1 MFVVSAVL
9 SRRFNREIYGALCQI
24 ERMYRTDGQVGQRN
38 VQRIC
43 PYSPSVFDRK
53 PGRNLNGGMAS
64 GQRKAKR
71 RTSAESDT
79 HSNSENVSYLS
90 EIRSAYDELVSEG
103 QFVYIATEPL
113 GPEALEEEE
122 EACAHCSM
130 SVSES
135 HGTLSRRY

>member
-1 MFVVSAVL
+1 MVKSASAMRNAFVP
-9 SRRFNREIYGALCQI
+9 I
-24 ERMYRTDGQVGQRN
+24 
-38 VQRIC
+38 
-43 PYSPSVFDRK
+43 SPSVFDRK
-53 PGRNLNGGMAS
+53 PGRILNGGMAS

-79 HSNSENVSYLS
+79 HSNSENASYLS

-122 EACAHCSM
+122 EACAHCSI

-135 HGTLSRRY
+135 HGTLSRRYYTLFKLSEAGNEDDNALVKSMSRTAG

>member
-1 MFVVSAVL
+1 MVKSASAMRNAFVP
-9 SRRFNREIYGALCQI
+9 I
-24 ERMYRTDGQVGQRN
+24 
-38 VQRIC
+38 
-43 PYSPSVFDRK
+43 SPSVFDRK
-53 PGRNLNGGMAS
+53 PGRILNGGMAS

-79 HSNSENVSYLS
+79 HSNSENASYLS

-122 EACAHCSM
+122 EACAHCSI

-135 HGTLSRRY
+135 HGTLSRRYYTLFKLSEAGNEDDNALVRSMSRTAG

>member
-1 MFVVSAVL
+1 MVKSASAMRNAFVP
-9 SRRFNREIYGALCQI
+9 I
-24 ERMYRTDGQVGQRN
+24 
-38 VQRIC
+38 
-43 PYSPSVFDRK
+43 SPSVFDRK

-79 HSNSENVSYLS
+79 HSNSENASYLS

-122 EACAHCSM
+122 EACAHCSI

-135 HGTLSRRY
+135 HGTLSRRYYTLFKLSEAGNEDDNALVRSMSRTAG

>member
-1 MFVVSAVL
+1 MVKSASAMRNAFVPVS
-9 SRRFNREIYGALCQI
+9 
-24 ERMYRTDGQVGQRN
+24 
-38 VQRIC
+38 
-43 PYSPSVFDRK
+43 PWVFDLK

-113 GPEALEEEE
+113 EPEALEEEE
-122 EACAHCSM
+122 EACAHCSV
-130 SVSES
+130 SVSDS
-135 HGTLSRRY
+135 HGTLFRRYYSLFKLSKAGNEDDNAFVRSMSRTAG

>member
-1 MFVVSAVL
+1 MVKSACAMRNAFVP
-9 SRRFNREIYGALCQI
+9 I
-24 ERMYRTDGQVGQRN
+24 
-38 VQRIC
+38 
-43 PYSPSVFDRK
+43 SPPVFDRK

-90 EIRSAYDELVSEG
+90 EIRSAYDEPVSEG

-122 EACAHCSM
+122 EACAHCSI
-130 SVSES
+130 SVSDS
-135 HGTLSRRY
+135 HGTLSRRYCSLFKLSEAGNEDDNALVRSMSRTAG

>member
-1 MFVVSAVL
+1 MVKSASAMRNAFVP
-9 SRRFNREIYGALCQI
+9 I
-24 ERMYRTDGQVGQRN
+24 
-38 VQRIC
+38 
-43 PYSPSVFDRK
+43 SPSVFDRK

-135 HGTLSRRY
+135 HGTLSRRYYNLFKLSEASNEDDNAFVRSMSRTAG

>member
-1 MFVVSAVL
+1 MVKSASAMRNAFVP
-9 SRRFNREIYGALCQI
+9 I
-24 ERMYRTDGQVGQRN
+24 
-38 VQRIC
+38 
-43 PYSPSVFDRK
+43 SPSVFDRK

-71 RTSAESDT
+71 RASAESDT
-79 HSNSENVSYLS
+79 HSNSENVPYLS

-122 EACAHCSM
+122 EACAHCSI

-135 HGTLSRRY
+135 HGTLSRRYYSLFKLSEASNEEDNAFVRSMSRTAG